1 MDDFYRAVWTYLLN
15 EKREVA
21 QILKNFCTMVE
32 RQFKTRVQT
41 VRNDNGTEFMC
52 LKSYFAT
59 EGILHQT
66 SCVGTPQQNGRV
78 ERKHRHILNVAHALR
93 FQAYLPIQFWGEYI

>member
-52 LKSYFAT
+52 LKSDFAA

-66 SCVGTPQQNGRV
+66 LECLSRMEELSESIV
-78 ERKHRHILNVAHALR
+78 I
-93 FQAYLPIQFWGEYI
+93 F